1 MKEWAIIA
9 GILTFAVFVYLLL
22 FDHSGQKPKVVDKFE
37 NSKTGDNIKIII
49 WIIVVL
55 FFVVAT
61 LKEVFEHLVFGS
73 LQI

>member
-9 GILTFAVFVYLLL
+9 GILTVAVFVYLLL
-22 FDHSGQKPKVVDKFE
+22 FDHSGPKPKVVDKFE

-49 WIIVVL
+49 WVIVVL

-61 LKEVFEHLVFGS
+61 LKEVFK
-73 LQI
+73 